1 MANYIT
7 LTPLTSANTNAYG
20 MTFTIAA
27 DTVSLEVVQMPEILL
42 NKNVTGI
49 ELVGVFDFGLVF
61 SKAALN
67 GAIPWANIISM
78 KY

>member
-7 LTPLTSANTNAYG
+7 LTPLASANTNSYG
-20 MTFTIAA
+20 MVFTVAA

-49 ELVGVFDFGLVF
+49 NLVGVFDFGLVF
-61 SKAALN
+61 SKASLN
-67 GAIPWANIISM
+67 GAIPWANIISI